1 MSEHLLA
8 IYLNDHLGGATAGV
22 ELARR
27 ARASHEGTALGA
39 FLDRLTAEIE
49 ADRATLERLMEHF
62 GIRKDPVKQGLGW
75 VAEKAGRLKPN
86 GQITGRSPLSTL
98 VELEGLHV
106 GISGKLSMW
115 EVLEPALGPEV
126 AGINLAT
133 MAERARRQI
142 EELRSHRVEAGAG
155 AVAPDRDGAAAG

>member
-8 IYLNDHLGGATAGV
+8 IYLNDHLGGATVGV

-27 ARASHEGTALGA
+27 ARASQAGTELGA

-49 ADRATLERLMEHF
+49 ADRAALVRLMEHF
-62 GIRKDPVKQGLGW
+62 GVRKDPVKQGVAW

-98 VELEGLHV
+98 IELEGLHV

-133 MAERARRQI
+133 MAERARRQL
-142 EELRSHRVEAGAG
+142 EELGQRRIEAG
-155 AVAPDRDGAAAG
+155 AVAVAPERGRAPTA

>member
-1 MSEHLLA
+1 MSERLLA
-8 IYLNDHLGGATAGV
+8 IYLNDHLGGSTAGV

-27 ARASHEGTALGA
+27 ARASHRGTELGA

-49 ADRATLERLMEHF
+49 QDRATLERLIEHF
-62 GIRKDPVKQGLGW
+62 GIHKDPVKQGVGW
-75 VAEKAGRLKPN
+75 VTEKAGRLKPN

-98 VELEGLHV
+98 VELEALHV

-126 AGINLAT
+126 AGINLST
-133 MAERARRQI
+133 MAERARRQL
-142 EELRSHRVEAGAG
+142 EELRPRRVQAGAG
-155 AVAPDRDGAAAG
+155 AVGPDRDRAAAG